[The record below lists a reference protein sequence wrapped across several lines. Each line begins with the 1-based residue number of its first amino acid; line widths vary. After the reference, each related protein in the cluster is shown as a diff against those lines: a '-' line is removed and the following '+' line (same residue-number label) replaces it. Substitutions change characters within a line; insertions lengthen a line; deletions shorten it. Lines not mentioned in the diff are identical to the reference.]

1 MLLDL
6 GLRGAAVSIKP
17 THGAWTLDFPAF
29 LELYSHQCGLSIA
42 GKSNRQ
48 DGIWIPTASGI
59 WEEVMTHALFQSDYL
74 FVYVLTWEPTRK
86 VLCSTQRDGM
96 GGGTASIVRHH
107 LFISQFSSILHQS
120 TV

>member
-86 VLCSTQRDGM
+86 VLCST
-96 GGGTASIVRHH
+96 
-107 LFISQFSSILHQS
+107 
-120 TV
+120 